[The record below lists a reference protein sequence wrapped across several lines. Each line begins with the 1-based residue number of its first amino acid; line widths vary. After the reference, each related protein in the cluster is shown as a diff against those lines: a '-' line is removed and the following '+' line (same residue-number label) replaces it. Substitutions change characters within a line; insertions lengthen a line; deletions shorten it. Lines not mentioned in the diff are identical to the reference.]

1 MDIIAY
7 FFIFMIGMI
16 LLLICALIVSIVF
29 RHFHDPYDMKDA
41 MAYISNFKSE
51 EFIRSLNDII
61 VKMENCPTIIP
72 QHIPPIEVYG
82 SGKDK
87 LLIVGDKCGKPRLFA
102 FTIYDSMTE
111 YEYVQLRDHDKRF
124 KKFGLKHSIDVEEVK
139 MILAKA
145 EKRTFKAKLE
155 ETQER
160 EIYNFF
166 RK

>member
-41 MAYISNFKSE
+41 MVYISNFKSE

-82 SGKDK
+82 AGKDK

-102 FTIYDSMTE
+102 FTIYDSMAE
-111 YEYVQLRDHDKRF
+111 YEYVQLRDKDKRF